1 MVKYTAV
8 FTFEKTNNMSR
19 GKNEKRTRFENV
31 ASRRVQKVLD
41 DMDSL
46 SKCANRATYE
56 YSDADVKKM
65 MKAIGDQYNILKAAF
80 EAGSKTGKQ
89 TFEF

>member
-1 MVKYTAV
+1 
-8 FTFEKTNNMSR
+8 MSKA
-19 GKNEKRTRFENV
+19 KNEKRDRFENV

-46 SKCANRATYE
+46 SKCANKATYDYTE
-56 YSDADVKKM
+56 TDVKKM
-65 MKAIGDQYNILKAAF
+65 LKVISEKYNQLKAAF
-80 EAGSKTGKQ
+80 EATSKTGKQ

>member
-1 MVKYTAV
+1 MAK
-8 FTFEKTNNMSR
+8 S
-19 GKNEKRTRFENV
+19 KNEKRNRFETV

-46 SKCANRATYE
+46 SKCSNRATYE
-56 YSDADVKKM
+56 YDQEDVKKM
-65 MKAIGDQYNILKAAF
+65 MKAINDKLGQLKAAF
-80 EAGSKTGKQ
+80 EVNSKTGKQ